1 MRPLLAAVSPPVSP
15 PRHLPSA
22 IPPIVVEA
30 LAVIGG
36 VALAVSLLWVVA
48 YRLFGPLDLPWS
60 RPVRPGADPYG
71 DVFYDRP
78 VDE

>member
-48 YRLFGPLDLPWS
+48 RHFFGPLDLPWS
-60 RPVRPGADPYG
+60 RPPLPMSDLQ
-71 DVFYDRP
+71 
-78 VDE
+78 